1 MENRSPQQ
9 RERLWRRTVSEA
21 DRAEWRGQPELEL
34 EARLTESLAQLPD
47 ASVPSNF
54 TARVMAA
61 IDVEDTRG
69 TRPRGRLWN
78 WHALLPRVAVAAA
91 ILLFAG
97 LSLQL
102 YRHGTETPVMV
113 RTLSVVVTVPVPSV
127 DALENLDAIQRMGH
141 FAHHSAHADT
151 ELLADLQQ

>member
-61 IDVEDTRG
+61 IDVED
-69 TRPRGRLWN
+69 
-78 WHALLPRVAVAAA
+78 
-91 ILLFAG
+91 
-97 LSLQL
+97 
-102 YRHGTETPVMV
+102 
-113 RTLSVVVTVPVPSV
+113 
-127 DALENLDAIQRMGH
+127 
-141 FAHHSAHADT
+141 
-151 ELLADLQQ
+151 